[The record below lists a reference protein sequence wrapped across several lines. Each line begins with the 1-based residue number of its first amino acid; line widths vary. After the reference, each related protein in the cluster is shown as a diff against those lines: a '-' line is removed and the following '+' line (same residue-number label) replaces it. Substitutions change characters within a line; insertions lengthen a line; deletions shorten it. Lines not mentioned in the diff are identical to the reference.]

1 MFNDDDFE
9 KMNDMED
16 QVPDGVLDASDY
28 QRLNEEIAKIY
39 HDTDFLNVESKM
51 KATMSVINLLG
62 SDEDGEDMDADVVF
76 GVVLGLAF
84 HLTNI
89 FTSLAASDPEGLSEY
104 FDYLMNELL
113 PSMKEESEVLPYWDM

>member
-9 KMNDMED
+9 SIEDKTD

-28 QRLNEEIAKIY
+28 QKLNEEIARLY
-39 HDTDFLNVESKM
+39 YETDFLNVESKM
-51 KATMSVINLLG
+51 RTTMSLINMLC
-62 SDEDGEDMDADVVF
+62 SDEDGEDMDPDTVF